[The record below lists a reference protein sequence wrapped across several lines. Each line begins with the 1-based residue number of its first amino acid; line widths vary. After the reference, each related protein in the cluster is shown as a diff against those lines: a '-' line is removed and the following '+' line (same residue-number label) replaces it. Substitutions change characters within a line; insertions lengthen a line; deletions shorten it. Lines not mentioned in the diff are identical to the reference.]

1 MTYKDQYYSFLY
13 HFAEIL
19 LEIFGVDNISS
30 NNNDNNNNNNNISS
44 GALVIEVEI
53 GSSIYGWDIGY

>member
-1 MTYKDQYYSFLY
+1 MPYKDQYYSFLY

-30 NNNDNNNNNNNISS
+30 NNNNNNNISS

-53 GSSIYGWDIGY
+53 GSSIYGWDIEY

>member
-1 MTYKDQYYSFLY
+1 MPYKDQYYSFLY

-30 NNNDNNNNNNNISS
+30 NNNNNNNNISS